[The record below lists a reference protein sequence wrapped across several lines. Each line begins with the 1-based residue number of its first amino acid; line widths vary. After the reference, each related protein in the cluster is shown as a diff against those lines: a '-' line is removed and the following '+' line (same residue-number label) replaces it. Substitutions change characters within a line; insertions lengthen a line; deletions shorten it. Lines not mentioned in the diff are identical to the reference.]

1 MEKLSFE
8 KMPHYIFSVNR
19 QFEKNEYHM
28 NRIFNESVLI
38 LMRKGVLRFN
48 ENGVPV
54 QLNAGEYYIQKAG
67 LNQQGVTPSDSPN
80 YFFIH
85 FSPVSVVRRGV

>member
-8 KMPHYIFSVNR
+8 KMPHYIFSANR

-54 QLNAGEYYIQKAG
+54 QLNISA
-67 LNQQGVTPSDSPN
+67 VTLTKEAFYP
-80 YFFIH
+80 
-85 FSPVSVVRRGV
+85 